1 MAELADA
8 QDLGSCGLSRVGSSP
23 TGRISRNV
31 LYSTVKLCKIT
42 GMRHV
47 SRSRYYG
54 GIDMEIVCLDLEG
67 VLVPEIWI
75 AFAEATGIPE
85 LKRTTRDEPDYDKL
99 MKFRL
104 DILKQHGLGLKE
116 IQDTI
121 ATIDPI
127 PGAREFLDQLRELTQ
142 VIIVSD
148 TFTQFAKPLMKKLGW
163 PTIFCNTLEVAE
175 DGTIT
180 GFRMRCE
187 KSKYTT
193 VRALQSMGFDTIASG
208 DSHNDLGMIQ
218 ASKAGFLFKSTDAI
232 KAEYPELPA
241 YETYDELLA
250 AIKAVL

>member
-1 MAELADA
+1 M
-8 QDLGSCGLSRVGSSP
+8 S
-23 TGRISRNV
+23 
-31 LYSTVKLCKIT
+31 
-42 GMRHV
+42 
-47 SRSRYYG
+47 
-54 GIDMEIVCLDLEG
+54 DMNIVCLDLEG

-75 AFAEATGIPE
+75 AFSEATGIPE

-99 MKFRL
+99 MNFRL
-104 DILKQHGLGLKE
+104 NILKEHGLGLKE

-121 ATIDPI
+121 AKIDPL
-127 PGAREFLDQLRELTQ
+127 PGAREFLDSLREMTQ
-142 VIIVSD
+142 VLILSD
-148 TFTQFAKPLMKKLGW
+148 TFTQFATPLMKKLGW

-180 GFRMRCE
+180 VFRMRCE

-193 VRALQSMGFDTIASG
+193 VRALQSIGFETIASG

-232 KAEYPELPA
+232 KAEYPEIPA